1 MEKNLPAII
10 DLYEEK
16 QIELTDKRN
25 QLNVLMN
32 QPPNPIWIKTHPS
45 IPNYRYLPIERIE
58 YLLTRIFVKW
68 RVEVKNVSLIANS
81 VCVSIRL
88 HYLDPITGEWDW
100 QDGVGASPLQ
110 TDKGAGAIDFNKMKN
125 GAVMMA
131 APAAESYA
139 IKDAADKLGKLFG
152 KDLNRKD
159 QIGYDNLMGNFDEKT
174 TTVELK
180 NQLESLLNNCDPG
193 DLRDGIVSEVLEAKR
208 NKADSPDFYQ
218 RMIDKLN

>member
-100 QDGVGASPLQ
+100 QDGVGASP
-110 TDKGAGAIDFNKMKN
+110 
-125 GAVMMA
+125 
-131 APAAESYA
+131 
-139 IKDAADKLGKLFG
+139 
-152 KDLNRKD
+152 
-159 QIGYDNLMGNFDEKT
+159 
-174 TTVELK
+174 
-180 NQLESLLNNCDPG
+180 
-193 DLRDGIVSEVLEAKR
+193 
-208 NKADSPDFYQ
+208 
-218 RMIDKLN
+218 